1 MTKSQ
6 VLGKN
11 TSITEASNI
20 SSHGVWIYTHGQEF
34 FLSFEDFPW
43 FKDASVKKIIN
54 VKEPFSGHFYWPDLD
69 IDLSITMIKHPE
81 KFPLLAK

>member
-11 TSITEASNI
+11 TSITEISNI

-43 FKDASVKKIIN
+43 FKDASVKKN
-54 VKEPFSGHFYWPDLD
+54 NKCKGTFFWTL
-69 IDLSITMIKHPE
+69 
-81 KFPLLAK
+81 LLA

>member
-11 TSITEASNI
+11 TSLTEVSNI
-20 SSHGVWIYTHGQEF
+20 SSHGVWIYTNGQEY

-43 FKDASVKKIIN
+43 FKYAPVNKIIN
-54 VKEPFSGHFYWPDLD
+54 VEEPSSGHYYWPELD
-69 IDLSITMIKHPE
+69 IDLSINMIKHPE

>member
-43 FKDASVKKIIN
+43 FKDASVKK
-54 VKEPFSGHFYWPDLD
+54 
-69 IDLSITMIKHPE
+69 
-81 KFPLLAK
+81 